1 MRRIPVATILAL
13 TALSFG
19 PVLLSQAWADV
30 TSTPIEQNEKIQ
42 LAIQELYDNV
52 PGMTCEQSDNWSI
65 EGGLDAAGDFI
76 QSEVGARGWDVVDH
90 GALEHS
96 YAIVLDPDPSDER
109 AVAIAGL
116 IQESDTTTFVFLE
129 RCTLP
134 EKSQ

>member
-13 TALSFG
+13 TALTSFG
-19 PVLLSQAWADV
+19 PALLGQAFADV

-52 PGMTCEQSDNWSI
+52 PGMTCEDSDNWSI
-65 EGGLDAAGDFI
+65 DGDLDAAADFLETER
-76 QSEVGARGWDVVDH
+76 STRGWDVVDH

-96 YAIVLDPDPSDER
+96 YAVILDPDPTDER

-116 IQESDTTTFVFLE
+116 IEETQTTSFVFLE

-134 EKSQ
+134 EKQ